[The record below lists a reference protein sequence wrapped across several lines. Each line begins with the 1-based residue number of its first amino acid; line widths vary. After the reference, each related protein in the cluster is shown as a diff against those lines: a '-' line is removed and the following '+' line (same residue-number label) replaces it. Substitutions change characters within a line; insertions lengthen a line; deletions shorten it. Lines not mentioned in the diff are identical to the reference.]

1 MSTMCNRLLGP
12 LGREGVSLCPTCFQ
26 FSAFSMDVG
35 CAVFPQT
42 TRQMG
47 NDAESPR
54 RLVDSI
60 TLLDRCGYLF
70 SGDWHTHPIPPQGLA
85 FDEKKGGDRIRG
97 EDRRREGRG
106 KEERSLIAL
115 VKNNKHK
122 PREVIPT
129 RVDTLPLSTTGTMT
143 PADFLPMGQLV
154 FSQ

>member
-1 MSTMCNRLLGP
+1 L
-12 LGREGVSLCPTCFQ
+12 
-26 FSAFSMDVG
+26 
-35 CAVFPQT
+35 
-42 TRQMG
+42 
-47 NDAESPR
+47 
-54 RLVDSI
+54 
-60 TLLDRCGYLF
+60 
-70 SGDWHTHPIPPQGLA
+70 QGLA